1 MGIERTSARR
11 VKAVERELDRILA
24 RRDTLLYQA
33 MRYTV
38 LGGGKRFR
46 PVFCLLTAA
55 ALAAGGDQINRA
67 PRPGPSIDGEV
78 KGVIPK
84 PGEGSPLM
92 GPERLPFKKRG
103 SLTSFGMTTCLLY
116 NQYLRL

>member
-55 ALAAGGDQINRA
+55 ALAAGGIKSTELRGLARQ
-67 PRPGPSIDGEV
+67 
-78 KGVIPK
+78 
-84 PGEGSPLM
+84 LM
-92 GPERLPFKKRG
+92 ER
-103 SLTSFGMTTCLLY
+103 
-116 NQYLRL
+116 